1 MVEYL
6 LCKQDVI
13 GSIPIVSK
21 MKYLLIKDKRRRIL
35 FSLYEK
41 KHNFLTSIYQNFS
54 LSKQIRLIAYY
65 NLLILSKDSS
75 ITRIKNR
82 CVLTNRPRSIYKHFG
97 LSRLMFRK
105 YILQGKLIGVKKS
118 S

>member
-1 MVEYL
+1 
-6 LCKQDVI
+6 
-13 GSIPIVSK
+13 
-21 MKYLLIKDKRRRIL
+21 MKYLLLKDRRKRIV

-41 KHNFLTSIYQNFS
+41 KRKFLLAIYQNLQVS
-54 LSKQIRLIAYY
+54 IKLRYLAYTNLLLLSKE
-65 NLLILSKDSS
+65 SF
-75 ITRIKNR
+75 ITRVKNR
-82 CVLTNRPRSIYKHFG
+82 CILTNRPRSIYKDFG